1 MERAKPQK
9 ALIHMPELS
18 PTLSVSETAEHFGV
32 CNKTVYNLL
41 KRGELSCLSG
51 LRVKRITRKS
61 IEAYL
66 ERSEVSAA

>member
-1 MERAKPQK
+1 
-9 ALIHMPELS
+9 MPELP
-18 PTLSVSETAEHFGV
+18 PTLSVPETAELFGV

-66 ERSEVSAA
+66 DRSEVSAA

>member
-1 MERAKPQK
+1 
-9 ALIHMPELS
+9 MPELP
-18 PTLSVSETAEHFGV
+18 PTLSVSEAADHFGV

-61 IEAYL
+61 VEAYL